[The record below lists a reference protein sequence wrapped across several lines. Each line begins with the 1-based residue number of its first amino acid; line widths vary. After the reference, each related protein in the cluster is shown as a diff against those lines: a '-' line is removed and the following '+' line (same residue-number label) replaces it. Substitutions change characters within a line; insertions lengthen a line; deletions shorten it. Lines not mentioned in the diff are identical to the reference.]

1 MQEFT
6 CKITDNYKM
15 LLNFTYQKNIIFFL
29 KKLTIMM
36 YTQFIGND
44 SNKISRYGAIKQV
57 LLCIPPLQCRKENH

>member
-15 LLNFTYQKNIIFFL
+15 LLNFTYKNFFFFLL

-36 YTQFIGND
+36 YTQLIGND
-44 SNKISRYGAIKQV
+44 FNKISRYGAIKHV
-57 LLCIPPLQCRKENH
+57 LLCIYEVATPFTI

>member
-15 LLNFTYQKNIIFFL
+15 LLNFTYKKIFFFLL

-36 YTQFIGND
+36 YTQLIEND
-44 SNKISRYGAIKQV
+44 SNKISRYGAIKHV
-57 LLCIPPLQCRKENH
+57 LLCIYEVATPFTI

>member
-15 LLNFTYQKNIIFFL
+15 LLNFTYKNFFFLL

-36 YTQFIGND
+36 YTQLIGND
-44 SNKISRYGAIKQV
+44 SNKISRYGAIKHV
-57 LLCIPPLQCRKENH
+57 LLCIYEVATPVTI

>member
-15 LLNFTYQKNIIFFL
+15 LPVLNFTSKKIFFFL

-36 YTQFIGND
+36 YTQLIGND
-44 SNKISRYGAIKQV
+44 SNKISRYGAIKHV
-57 LLCIPPLQCRKENH
+57 LLCIYEVATPFTI

>member
-15 LLNFTYQKNIIFFL
+15 LLNFTSKKKFLFL

-36 YTQFIGND
+36 YKQLIGND
-44 SNKISRYGAIKQV
+44 SNKISRYGAIKHV
-57 LLCIPPLQCRKENH
+57 LLCIYEVASPVTI

>member
-15 LLNFTYQKNIIFFL
+15 LLNFTYKTFFFFLL

-36 YTQFIGND
+36 YTQLIGND
-44 SNKISRYGAIKQV
+44 SNKISRYGAIKHV
-57 LLCIPPLQCRKENH
+57 LLCIYEVATPFTI

>member
-6 CKITDNYKM
+6 CKITDNYKIH
-15 LLNFTYQKNIIFFL
+15 FTYQKNIIFFL

-44 SNKISRYGAIKQV
+44 SNKISRYGAIKHV
-57 LLCIPPLQCRKENH
+57 LLCIYEVATPFTI

>member
-15 LLNFTYQKNIIFFL
+15 LLNFTSKKKFLFL

-36 YTQFIGND
+36 YTQLIGND
-44 SNKISRYGAIKQV
+44 SNKISRYGAIKHV
-57 LLCIPPLQCRKENH
+57 LLCIYEVASPVTI

>member
-15 LLNFTYQKNIIFFL
+15 LLNFTSKKNIFFL

-36 YTQFIGND
+36 YTQLIGND
-44 SNKISRYGAIKQV
+44 SNKISRYGAIKHV
-57 LLCIPPLQCRKENH
+57 LLCIYEVATPVTI